1 MKAKNRIWVYP
12 SRTIGIFIMFLSIS
26 FKSIAQESNKS
37 VKDIDGNVYRTVR
50 IGTQIWMRDNLKTTK
65 YNDGTE
71 IPNVRV
77 DSMWSSL
84 ISGAYCNYNNTEDNA
99 RIYGRLYNWY
109 VGAFTNPKNVCPEG
123 WHVPTHEEW
132 ITLTFYLGDGHRAGG
147 KMKEKGTIHWNRPNT
162 GATDKSGFSALPSG
176 CRYYYGTFEE
186 LGEQGLWWSSSEFNL
201 KLALFE
207 GLSAADSS
215 ITDNSGFK
223 SNGFSIRCIKSQ
235 NQ

>member
-1 MKAKNRIWVYP
+1 MKNIKMAYFAIILIFCGLE
-12 SRTIGIFIMFLSIS
+12 TILS
-26 FKSIAQESNKS
+26 QT
-37 VKDIDGNVYRTVR
+37 VTDIDGNVYRTII
-50 IGTQIWMRDNLKTTK
+50 IGTQTWMRDNLKTTK

-71 IPNVRV
+71 ISNIKV

-84 ISGAYCNYNNTEDNA
+84 ITGAYCNYNNSEANA

-109 VGAFTNPKNVCPEG
+109 AGASKNPKNACPKG

-132 ITLTFYLGDGHRAGG
+132 ITLTLYLGDGHRAGG
-147 KMKEKGTIHWNRPNT
+147 KMKEKGTVHWNTPNT

-186 LGEQGLWWSSSEFNL
+186 LGEQGLLWSSSELNPE
-201 KLALFE
+201 LALFE

-215 ITDNSGFK
+215 ITDNSGYK
-223 SNGFSIRCIKSQ
+223 NNGFSIRCIKSQ
-235 NQ
+235 NH